1 MSLSGVWWCEAV
13 FTPKPLPHQGH
24 QAFEHTFGSRQA
36 ANLPHGEEEADNLT
50 CKLRLVLMQLYRKEI
65 MP

>member
-1 MSLSGVWWCEAV
+1 M